1 MEGRIDIRGKTK
13 KTEEQDYK
21 AKEKKEENAIREHV
35 SLLYFMLSS
44 CMYCSEKHPSTERT
58 SDCLSLKGLYIY
70 IYTYTCTL
78 SLEIDKEPLE
88 C

>member
-1 MEGRIDIRGKTK
+1 MKA
-13 KTEEQDYK
+13 EEQDYK

-35 SLLYFMLSS
+35 SLLCFMLSS
-44 CMYCSEKHPSTERT
+44 CMYCSEEHPSTERT
-58 SDCLSLKGLYIY
+58 SDCLSLKGLYMYTY
-70 IYTYTCTL
+70 IYTHTCTL